1 MPRRSC
7 AATRRR
13 STEVPSREGRRLS
26 SGGLPRGGAQ
36 DREGR
41 ATLDRGL
48 QRGGSG
54 LRHPQP
60 LPAPGRT
67 AVHRAAVA
75 LGGRERSRQGDDG
88 RPAAARGV
96 PVARLGV
103 RPRDGPV
110 VHGARRDA
118 REGLR
123 GLRRARRHARGR
135 PAGGGG
141 RPGAGRRPGR
151 PGPGR
156 PPPPRRGAG
165 PVRCRDLPGVRRR
178 GLRRRRGVGAGVER
192 EGAAMTDVQVREPDA
207 IGSKRAITLVDGD
220 VHSTMMPGS
229 LHARLSSKWQRHLEE
244 FGPRVAGAYAM
255 FPRMRNGGFRVD
267 ARPAEGFPG
276 SDLGMVQEQLLD
288 EYDMDYAVLTPMQAQ
303 NFGQEAPELAAEMCR
318 ALNDWTREEW
328 LDRDARLLGSICPP
342 HEHPDLAVAEIE
354 RLAGDDRFVQV
365 LLPGTMEQ
373 GLGNRRYWPILR
385 AAAEAGLPV
394 ALHTGGNEMHKGAG
408 WPSYYLEMHVW
419 NGNTMAMQM
428 LSMICA
434 GAFEEMPGLQMVAVE
449 TGIAWAAAL
458 SWSMDD
464 AWRMLEEG
472 DTTRISEPP
481 SHYLRENWWFT
492 TQPIEEPDDPEHLA
506 LACDALGMVD
516 RIMFSSDYPH
526 WDFDAPSQSLPRS
539 ISKEDKAKI
548 FAGNA
553 CRLYGL
559 PRR

>member
-1 MPRRSC
+1 
-7 AATRRR
+7 
-13 STEVPSREGRRLS
+13 
-26 SGGLPRGGAQ
+26 
-36 DREGR
+36 
-41 ATLDRGL
+41 
-48 QRGGSG
+48 
-54 LRHPQP
+54 
-60 LPAPGRT
+60 
-67 AVHRAAVA
+67 
-75 LGGRERSRQGDDG
+75 
-88 RPAAARGV
+88 
-96 PVARLGV
+96 
-103 RPRDGPV
+103 
-110 VHGARRDA
+110 
-118 REGLR
+118 
-123 GLRRARRHARGR
+123 
-135 PAGGGG
+135 
-141 RPGAGRRPGR
+141 
-151 PGPGR
+151 
-156 PPPPRRGAG
+156 
-165 PVRCRDLPGVRRR
+165 
-178 GLRRRRGVGAGVER
+178 
-192 EGAAMTDVQVREPDA
+192 MTDVQVTEP
-207 IGSKRAITLVDGD
+207 GGTGTKRAITLVDGD
-220 VHSTMMPGS
+220 VHSTMMPAS
-229 LHARLSSKWQRHLEE
+229 LHARLSSRWQRHLAE

-255 FPRMRNGGFRVD
+255 FPRMRNGGFRMD

-276 SDLGMVQEQLLD
+276 SDLRLVQEQLLD

-434 GAFEEMPGLQMVAVE
+434 GAFEEIPGLQMVAVE

-464 AWRMLEEG
+464 AWRMLHEG

-506 LACDALGMVD
+506 LAFDAVGMVD

-526 WDFDAPSQSLPRS
+526 WDFDAPSQTLPRS
-539 ISKEDKAKI
+539 ISKEDKEKI

-553 CRLYGL
+553 CRLYDL